1 MMDRNNFMGASGFVW
16 WVGEIEN
23 RMDPLKFGRCQ
34 VRIFGWHTE
43 NKALLPTTELPW
55 SQVILPVNNSR
66 VMDPPRLGEWV
77 VGFFM
82 DGENAQY
89 PVIMGVLPGIKQEEN
104 KIT

>member
-1 MMDRNNFMGASGFVW
+1 
-16 WVGEIEN
+16 
-23 RMDPLKFGRCQ
+23 
-34 VRIFGWHTE
+34 
-43 NKALLPTTELPW
+43 
-55 SQVILPVNNSR
+55 
-66 VMDPPRLGEWV
+66 MDPPRLGEWV